1 MRKLKVLVVMILT
14 LMVAFSVSAA
24 VAATPKKAEAMVAK
38 APETAVVDMVNINT
52 ADAAALTKIKGI
64 GSKKAEAII
73 AYRTANGNFKTID
86 DLKKV
91 KGIGA
96 KILEKIKPHITI

>member
-1 MRKLKVLVVMILT
+1 MKLVVVMILT

-24 VAATPKKAEAMVAK
+24 VAGTPKTTAATVVK
-38 APETAVVDMVNINT
+38 APAAAAVDMININT
-52 ADAAALTKIKGI
+52 ADAATLTKIKGI
-64 GSKKAEAII
+64 GPKKAEAII

-96 KILEKIKPHITI
+96 KLFEKIKPHITI